1 LGQAYPETNANRSG
15 RVVSLGLVPGAGRGP
30 VSAFLG
36 VLMAMV
42 TLILLVTCANVAG
55 MFIARSTAREKEIAV
70 RLALGSGRRRL
81 VRQLLTES
89 LLVFVLGGA
98 AGAVLGLWLLGLV
111 PVERLPVPIPVH
123 FDLSPD
129 PSVLAFALALTL
141 GTGVLFGLLPALQAT
156 RLQLTASLKDDG
168 STRGGAGRLRRV
180 FVAGQVGFSLILLVA
195 AGLLLRSLQEAAA
208 VETGF
213 DATDAYMTLIDL
225 SVEGYERDEGRVFQ
239 RELVERLRALPGV
252 EAASLGTDLPL
263 DLSASG
269 TVAYPE
275 GWNDAEG
282 RDRVAVD
289 FNFVSPGYFGTLGI
303 PLLRGRDFADT
314 DGENTE
320 PVVVVSRTFADRVW
334 PGESAL
340 GRRVRVGLGVLGDES
355 STVVGVVEDVKN
367 QMLTEEAKPLVYLPL
382 WQAYRPST
390 SVVVKAAGGIATVA
404 PALRRGILDA
414 DGSLALT
421 PVIALERY
429 TSIGVLPQR
438 VAAGLTTTLG
448 LLALVLSGMGIYGV
462 VAMAVAQR
470 TREIGVRMALGADRR
485 RVLGLVIRGG
495 FMLALPGLA
504 LGGLAALG
512 VGRVLEFLLIGL
524 SPVDPLALGGVAAAL
539 LAVVLV
545 ASWVPARRASA
556 VEPVVALRSE

>member
-1 LGQAYPETNANRSG
+1 
-15 RVVSLGLVPGAGRGP
+15 
-30 VSAFLG
+30 
-36 VLMAMV
+36 
-42 TLILLVTCANVAG
+42 
-55 MFIARSTAREKEIAV
+55 
-70 RLALGSGRRRL
+70 
-81 VRQLLTES
+81 
-89 LLVFVLGGA
+89 
-98 AGAVLGLWLLGLV
+98 
-111 PVERLPVPIPVH
+111 
-123 FDLSPD
+123 
-129 PSVLAFALALTL
+129 
-141 GTGVLFGLLPALQAT
+141 
-156 RLQLTASLKDDG
+156 
-168 STRGGAGRLRRV
+168 
-180 FVAGQVGFSLILLVA
+180 
-195 AGLLLRSLQEAAA
+195 
-208 VETGF
+208 
-213 DATDAYMTLIDL
+213 
-225 SVEGYERDEGRVFQ
+225 
-239 RELVERLRALPGV
+239 
-252 EAASLGTDLPL
+252 
-263 DLSASG
+263 
-269 TVAYPE
+269 
-275 GWNDAEG
+275 
-282 RDRVAVD
+282 
-289 FNFVSPGYFGTLGI
+289 
-303 PLLRGRDFADT
+303 
-314 DGENTE
+314 
-320 PVVVVSRTFADRVW
+320 
-334 PGESAL
+334 
-340 GRRVRVGLGVLGDES
+340 
-355 STVVGVVEDVKN
+355 VGVVEDVKN

-390 SVVVKAAGGIATVA
+390 SVVVKAAGGITTVA

-485 RVLGLVIRGG
+485 RVLGLILRGG